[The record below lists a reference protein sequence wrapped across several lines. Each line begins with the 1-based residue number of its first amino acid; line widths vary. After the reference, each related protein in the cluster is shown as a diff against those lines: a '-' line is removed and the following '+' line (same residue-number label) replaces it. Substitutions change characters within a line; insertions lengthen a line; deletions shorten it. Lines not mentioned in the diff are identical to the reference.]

1 MLRSSG
7 SWLHRENMHSQFT
20 CLTISLWDI
29 KYGCGFVNITSHSSC
44 QMRHIITNAIYK
56 RPLLPWLLFDSID
69 FKPLLIG
76 FCDASVQ
83 FSISAEHW
91 HVTHDWSRRLI
102 WREMNWELKRRE
114 EKSCCM
120 SDRPS
125 ADQMNIWAAF

>member
-1 MLRSSG
+1 MLRSSR
-7 SWLHRENMHSQFT
+7 SCLHRKHNTFT
-20 CLTISLWDI
+20 VCILIHLWNI
-29 KYGCGFVNITSHSSC
+29 KYGSGFVNITSHSSC

-76 FCDASVQ
+76 FCDASAQ
-83 FSISAEHW
+83 FSISTEHW
-91 HVTHDWSRRLI
+91 QETHDWSRRLI